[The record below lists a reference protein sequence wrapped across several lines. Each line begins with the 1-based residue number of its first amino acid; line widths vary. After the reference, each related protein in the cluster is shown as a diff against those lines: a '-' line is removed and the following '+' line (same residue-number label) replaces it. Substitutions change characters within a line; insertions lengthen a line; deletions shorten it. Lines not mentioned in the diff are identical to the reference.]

1 MNNNKDVYQNLT
13 QFFVSQMGDETTRLQ
28 VSEDVEAYKGTG
40 IFSRELSELLWG
52 EPRKLAWYLSI
63 DRYLAEDVD
72 EAAKLASLVE
82 NSVSDTELSFQLRDY
97 LQSL

>member
-1 MNNNKDVYQNLT
+1 MNTNIYKDLSS
-13 QFFVSQMGDETTRLQ
+13 FFISQMGDEKTRLQ
-28 VSEDVEAYKGTG
+28 VSEDVEAYKETG
-40 IFSRELSELLWG
+40 IFSMELSELLWG
-52 EPRKLAWYLSI
+52 EPRKLAWYLSV

-82 NSVSDTELSFQLRDY
+82 NSVSDTELSFALRDY